1 MITFTLTADPNTR
14 LICEDDY
21 LGPLLA
27 TYGDLIG
34 ELVQNGDTAET

>member
-14 LICEDDY
+14 LICDDDY

-27 TYGDLIG
+27 GLSR
-34 ELVQNGDTAET
+34 